1 MEQEKFTPEAKA
13 VLDRASETLKQIDSS
28 INELRSQATGVNAFA
43 ASLIVDML
51 KLNLEA
57 GDKVDFKAGTFSRKN
72 QDGTPSE

>member
-1 MEQEKFTPEAKA
+1 MGQEKFTPEAKA

-57 GDKVDFKAGTFSRKN
+57 GDTVDFKTGTFSRKTE
-72 QDGTPSE
+72 DGAPSK